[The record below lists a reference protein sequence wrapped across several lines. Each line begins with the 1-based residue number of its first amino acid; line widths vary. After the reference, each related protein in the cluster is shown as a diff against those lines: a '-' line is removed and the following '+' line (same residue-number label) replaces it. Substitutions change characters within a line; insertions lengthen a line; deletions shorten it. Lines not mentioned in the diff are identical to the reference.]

1 MDAIPFPDTRADRLA
16 EEAMDELATWVEG
29 QIDKGVS
36 PLTLIAL
43 IETYKSSLCYN
54 LLVDEDDTED

>member
-16 EEAMDELATWVEG
+16 ENAMEELGEWVEK
-29 QIDKGVS
+29 QIDLGVS
-36 PLTLIAL
+36 PIVLIGL

-54 LLVDEDDTED
+54 LLEDEDDYD